1 MTKVS
6 LSVADVSISELS
18 AFPKDV
24 PSKYRKPYP
33 NVAMI
38 VNIPKTIPIFLIVH
52 ISPLAHPIWY
62 KSPHFY
68 NMPRKKVLN

>member
-1 MTKVS
+1 MRS
-6 LSVADVSISELS
+6 LSVADVSISEWS

-38 VNIPKTIPIFLIVH
+38 VNIPKTTPIVFDNTYF
-52 ISPLAHPIWY
+52 PIN
-62 KSPHFY
+62 SPHIA
-68 NMPRKKVLN
+68 